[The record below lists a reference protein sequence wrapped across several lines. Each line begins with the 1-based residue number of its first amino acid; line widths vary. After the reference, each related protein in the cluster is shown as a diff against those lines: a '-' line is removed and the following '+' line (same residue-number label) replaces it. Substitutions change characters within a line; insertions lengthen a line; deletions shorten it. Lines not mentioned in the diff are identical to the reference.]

1 MACAKMSG
9 MVKILQPVEII
20 EDLTQKIFRGFLAQI
35 MQRQK
40 MSSKFD
46 KIEKPE

>member
-1 MACAKMSG
+1 MTCAKTCAKT
-9 MVKILQPVEII
+9 KILQPVEII